1 MIDVPQFWLVDLLET
16 QRVEFSTIQFHCNE
30 DSYWAKHNGTS
41 SWWTTIPHPL
51 PAEFL
56 QWFFSYS
63 AISAPLKVFGLTLPS
78 GAVWSDGETFWLGR
92 SAVHRSSHM
101 LPLAVGD
108 SHRIFQ
114 HVVRGNIP
122 RWMHHERGVVL
133 LKTGQQFGCLITAL
147 PRHIIRDA
155 GKNKLGATC
164 WCYYDVISP
173 ASRSAEMVSWWQSQ
187 LGEKNKSFVC
197 K

>member
-1 MIDVPQFWLVDLLET
+1 MVNNNRPSSPSRVPTMV
-16 QRVEFSTIQFHCNE
+16 
-30 DSYWAKHNGTS
+30 
-41 SWWTTIPHPL
+41 
-51 PAEFL
+51 
-56 QWFFSYS
+56 FSYS

-78 GAVWSDGETFWLGR
+78 GAVWSDGETFWLVW

-122 RWMHHERGVVL
+122 RWMHHERGEVL
-133 LKTGQQFGCLITAL
+133 LKSGFGCLITAL
-147 PRHIIRDA
+147 PRHIIRGA
-155 GKNKLGATC
+155 GKHKLGATC
-164 WCYYDVISP
+164 LCYYDVISP